1 MTSSVSST
9 TSSTTS
15 TTSTSTSSTT
25 STSSSD
31 YLSFDTEALVE
42 AKLASRYERLDKME
56 TTVTETETKIA
67 AYEDMQGLLQDV
79 VDTLEALRS
88 NPANQDDDVFLDRT
102 AYLSSSTTT
111 DAGTYMSATVD
122 EGTDL
127 GSHTIEISQV
137 ATANIVKSAAQ
148 TTKSDD
154 LAWSGVITLGTN
166 AGGSADIT
174 ITETMSLADMADAI
188 NTQTTNTG
196 VVASVM
202 KVSDTSYILVLTTEN
217 TGETITASDKT
228 GTLLSGSSYL
238 GILDTGGAVDS
249 DNVLQ
254 KAQNAILTV
263 DGVEITRSSN
273 DIDDL
278 LEGITLH
285 LYSAPTADTTLTL
298 EVDNDLTGIEEA
310 VSAFVEAYNLFRD
323 FVLTNQTTSSDGTA
337 TDDAV
342 LFSDSTLRSI
352 SQKVQSILSS
362 GIDETSLATLGVTF
376 DEDNKLVLDTTTLD
390 NALLDDFDAVEALFA
405 YTMTTSSGDLGL
417 VRHTDSSLSFTLD
430 LAYDSDGDMTAS
442 IGGDSSLFT
451 VTGSSGGWTIK
462 GVEGT
467 EYEGLTMVY
476 TGTTEKSITV
486 ELSQGIADQLYTA
499 IDDVSDSDD
508 GTLADI
514 ITSLEDGNTALETRI
529 SALESSTSSYS
540 EYLYSAYST
549 IAANLAAAQT
559 TLDLLEALLNADS
572 SS

>member
-174 ITETMSLADMADAI
+174 ITATMSLADMADAI

-238 GILDTGGAVDS
+238 GILDNGAVDS

-263 DGVEITRSSN
+263 DGVNITRSSN

-417 VRHTDSSLSFTLD
+417 VRHTDSSLSFTLK

-451 VTGSSGGWTIK
+451 VTGSSGGWTIE

-499 IDDVSDSDD
+499 IDDVSNSK
-508 GTLADI
+508 GTLSKI